1 MELIQA
7 LKQGD
12 QLVFARIFDLFH
24 QKAFGFFMN
33 RLDKDRELAKE
44 LTQLCFIKL
53 WQSRHSL
60 SEQHSLDRQLFT
72 IAKTTL
78 IDFIRKE
85 SRKSKLRKVIE
96 RNQEG
101 VVRMQEE
108 GISGFE
114 QRDYLSQVLHRLPP
128 ARKKILQLKYLYGYS
143 NREIADQLSISIK
156 TVEDHVTKGLHELKL
171 HSQLPVVFC
180 LFFLVA
186 SPVLA

>member
-1 MELIQA
+1 MELLQA

-12 QLVFARIFDLFH
+12 QLVFARVFEMFH

-33 RLDKDRELAKE
+33 RLEKDRELAKE

-60 SEQHSLDRQLFT
+60 SEQHSLDRQIFT

-78 IDFIRKE
+78 IDFIRRE
-85 SRKSKLRKVIE
+85 SRKSKLQKAVEINRK
-96 RNQEG
+96 G
-101 VVRMQEE
+101 MDRMQEE
-108 GISGFE
+108 GVSGFE

-128 ARKKILQLKYLYGYS
+128 TRKKILQLKYLYGYS
-143 NREIADQLSISIK
+143 NKEIADQLSISVK

-171 HSQLPVVFC
+171 HSGLPVAFC
-180 LFFLVA
+180 LFFLLA
-186 SPVLA
+186 SPVFI